1 MLGWVR
7 VSAICVLGLSAF
19 GLFANLMASYDL
31 NSHGPS
37 WTGTW
42 YISDAAPSHLARSI
56 LDAAEGMFPVYDKTL
71 GLVVPHWTQINGG
84 HLWDA
89 VLYFALVL
97 GSVFVIRGAPWKR
110 AFFDVSLLAFSIAT
124 VYGAGIWFFDP
135 AFWYGVVISPQ
146 NVAPWKYIFGT
157 PNPDVPQAST
167 FAWFSVAD
175 FFVVCLVMVFVLLL
189 VRRSM
194 RATA

>member
-1 MLGWVR
+1 MRSFSFRQGLRMLGWVR

-71 GLVVPHWTQINGG
+71 GLVVPQTR
-84 HLWDA
+84 LSLSR
-89 VLYFALVL
+89 V
-97 GSVFVIRGAPWKR
+97 GACAPC
-110 AFFDVSLLAFSIAT
+110 SLLKAHQPASG
-124 VYGAGIWFFDP
+124 GALLP
-135 AFWYGVVISPQ
+135 A
-146 NVAPWKYIFGT
+146 A
-157 PNPDVPQAST
+157 
-167 FAWFSVAD
+167 
-175 FFVVCLVMVFVLLL
+175 C
-189 VRRSM
+189 
-194 RATA
+194 